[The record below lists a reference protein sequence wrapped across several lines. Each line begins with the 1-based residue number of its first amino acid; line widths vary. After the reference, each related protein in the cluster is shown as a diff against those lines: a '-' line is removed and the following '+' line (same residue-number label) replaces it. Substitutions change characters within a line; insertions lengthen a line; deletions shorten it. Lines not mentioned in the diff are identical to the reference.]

1 MDAVILAAGKGTR
14 LRPYTLDVPKP
25 LLPVQGRPI
34 LDWTLAALP
43 ASIERVLVVVHYLA
57 DRIEAYLRDQQ
68 HVRDWQL
75 VEQAEPLGT
84 GHAFRCCA
92 AHLQSSRCLVLNGDD
107 LYGARDLQTLVQHP
121 AAILVQ
127 PVSDP
132 RRWGIALVRPDGSLE
147 RLLEKPEMDGPALG
161 NLGAYVLPGEA
172 AHLDLPLSARGE
184 YEITDA
190 VTWLAGR
197 QRVEVVQAGF
207 WFPIG
212 SVEAWEQAQSLDLSP
227 LRRS

>member
-43 ASIERVLVVVHYLA
+43 ASVARVLVVVHYLA
-57 DRIEAYLRDQQ
+57 DRIEAYLRGQQ

-75 VEQAEPLGT
+75 VEQAQPLGT

-107 LYGARDLQTLVQHP
+107 LYGARDLQALVQHP

-127 PVSDP
+127 PVPDP

-147 RLLEKPEMDGPALG
+147 RLLEKPDMDGPALG
-161 NLGAYVLPGEA
+161 NLGAYVLPAEA
-172 AHLDLPLSARGE
+172 AQLDLPLSARGE

-190 VTWLAGR
+190 VTWLASR

-212 SVEAWEQAQSLDLSP
+212 SVEAWQQAQSLDLSP
-227 LRRS
+227 LLRP